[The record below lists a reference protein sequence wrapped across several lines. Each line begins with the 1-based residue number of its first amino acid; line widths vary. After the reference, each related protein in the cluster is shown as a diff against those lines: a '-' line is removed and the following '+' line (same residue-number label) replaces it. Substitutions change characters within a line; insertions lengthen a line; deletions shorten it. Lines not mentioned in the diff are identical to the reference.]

1 MEGGA
6 QATGTNRAVAERWA
20 QVRALLESALEH
32 ETSSRA
38 EFLKEACGADRELLS
53 ETQTLLRALDS
64 APSYLNQPVAG
75 LTLSQD
81 PMVGAS
87 VGPWKLLRHI
97 GTGGFASVYAAA
109 RNDQE
114 FRKVVA
120 IKVIKRGMDSDDIL
134 RRFRTERQILAGLDH
149 PNITR
154 LLDGGSTDSGVPYLA
169 MEYVE
174 GTPVTQYADVNRL
187 SVTERLKLFCSICS
201 AVDYAHRNLVVH
213 RDLKP
218 ANILVTPDGVAKLLD
233 FGIAK
238 LLRPESPGYS
248 MQFTQTQMRML
259 TPEYASPEQVRGDPI
274 TTATDIYSLGVVLYE
289 LLTGQRPYRVTSR
302 SSLEIEHAICEWE
315 PENPSARAA
324 KREAVSCAEG
334 TPAKLARRLR
344 GELDAIVLTALRKEP
359 RRRYA
364 TVDRLTEDIAR
375 HLHGLPVSVSGN
387 TWRYRM
393 AKFARR
399 HKGPV
404 AVAALVASILVGASV
419 ISTNLAR
426 QLQRQKQATLQ
437 LVSFMLGDFDTA
449 LRSGSTSARKASM
462 DEVLANLK
470 QLSPGTTNDPEL
482 RELLFK
488 GYLKVAGLQGNIFE
502 SNLGDAGGAKQSY
515 RRAETFA
522 RMPVEL
528 AQAAIGLGDVAYN
541 SGDRKDALT
550 QYQKAEGEL
559 ERASHGAVRPDQ
571 LWPDLTRVWYKIGLT
586 QWQLANLPQ
595 ALESYQHELQIAQ
608 QWAQKAPPSPDVTRA
623 LALAEEHVGSA
634 LQQTNRAP
642 EALTHLQRSLDVY
655 RELLKLEP
663 ESAVRKLDVAIGEL
677 GVANVMS
684 QLGSLENAEDKYR
697 SSLNM
702 IEALVSQD
710 PQNEQYQRYRNS
722 ILHPFAE
729 VLYREGNV
737 AEARQMTVH
746 AIHVLQP
753 LIAKPDASSH
763 DIYQYCW
770 DLLTTPFQDLHRPHD
785 VLDLAQKIAGLTHHT
800 DPGVLNVLAL
810 AWEENGNLDQAIA
823 TEDQALALYPAE
835 QPVTPGGKHA
845 EIEANLARFR
855 KKSTPHAVLQKQEK
869 QN

>member
-1 MEGGA
+1 M
-6 QATGTNRAVAERWA
+6 R
-20 QVRALLESALEH
+20 VRALLESALEH
-32 ETSSRA
+32 DTASRT
-38 EFLKEACGADRELLS
+38 EFLREACGADEQLFS
-53 ETQTLLRALDS
+53 ETQTLLQALDS
-64 APSYLNQPVAG
+64 APSYLAQPITG
-75 LTLSQD
+75 LTPSQD

-87 VGPWKLLRHI
+87 VGPWKLLRHV
-97 GTGGFASVYAAA
+97 GAGGFASVYAAA

-114 FRKVVA
+114 FRKIVA
-120 IKVIKRGMDSDDIL
+120 VKIIKRGMDSEDIL

-154 LLDGGSTDSGVPYLA
+154 LLDGGSTESGVPYLA

-187 SVTERLKLFCSICS
+187 SVTERLNLFCTICS

-218 ANILVTPDGVAKLLD
+218 ANILVGSDGVPKLLD

-238 LLRPESPGYS
+238 LLRPESSGYS
-248 MQFTQTQMRML
+248 MQFTQSQMRML

-302 SSLEIEHAICEWE
+302 SSLEIENAICEWE

-324 KREAVSCAEG
+324 KRDIVNFAEG

-344 GELDAIVLTALRKEP
+344 GDLDAIVLTALRKEP

-364 TVDRLTEDIAR
+364 TVDRLSEDIAR
-375 HLHGLPVSVSGN
+375 HLNGLPVSVSGN
-387 TWRYRM
+387 TWGYRV

-404 AVAALVASILVGASV
+404 AAATFMALILVGASV

-437 LVSFMLGDFDTA
+437 LVGFMLGDFDAA
-449 LRSGSTSARKASM
+449 LRSGSTSARKASV
-462 DEVLANLK
+462 DEILANLK
-470 QLSPGTTNDPEL
+470 QLSPGTSNDPEL

-502 SNLGDAGGAKQSY
+502 SNLGNAAAAKQSY
-515 RRAETFA
+515 QQAEAFA
-522 RMPVEL
+522 RLPAEL

-541 SGDRKDALT
+541 SGDRNNALT
-550 QYQKAEGEL
+550 YYQKAEEEL
-559 ERASHGAVRPDQ
+559 EQAAHANSRPDQ

-586 QWQLANLPQ
+586 QGQLANLPQ
-595 ALESYQHELQIAQ
+595 ALESYQHELQLAQ
-608 QWAQKAPPSPDVTRA
+608 QWSQQSPSSPDVRRA
-623 LALAEEHVGSA
+623 LALAEEHVGGV
-634 LQQTNRAP
+634 LQQTNHAP
-642 EALTHLQRSLDVY
+642 DALAHLRRSLDVY

-663 ESAVRKLDVAIGEL
+663 ESAVRRLDVAIGL
-677 GVANVMS
+677 LSLANVTN
-684 QLGSLENAEDKYR
+684 QLGDLPTAEDSYR
-697 SSLNM
+697 GSLALM
-702 IEALVSQD
+702 EALVSQD

-722 ILHPFAE
+722 ILHPFSE
-729 VLYREGNV
+729 ILYRQGKL
-737 AEARQMTVH
+737 AESRRLTVYSLK
-746 AIHVLQP
+746 ILQP
-753 LIAKPDASSH
+753 LIAKSDASSH
-763 DIYQYCW
+763 DLYQYCW

-785 VLDLAQKIAGLTHHT
+785 TLDLAQKTAALTHNT

-810 AWEENGNLDQAIA
+810 ALEENGNLDQAVA
-823 TEDQALALYPAE
+823 TEQQALALYPAA
-835 QPVTPGGKHA
+835 QPASPGSKHA

-855 KKSTPHAVLQKQEK
+855 KKSATPPALQKQ
-869 QN
+869 